1 MRVYEY
7 AKSLNMS
14 SREIITIL
22 KRLELPVSNHMSVMD
37 EAMIQKVEQFFRK
50 IKDGAADEQ
59 KSTKQ
64 QEATTSSKTNKGSQR
79 PTETARTT
87 ATTSERSGTKNTSSN
102 QRSQTNK
109 KSRSSHYG
117 SSNNRRQGGRG
128 RHRQQQ
134 RRSPNPK
141 PDNTPKKIIVRGPMT
156 VGELAKLLHKDVSEV
171 IKKLMMLG
179 MMVTINQEIDL
190 ETIQMIADDY
200 KVEVEVKIPVDDEN
214 IELIFEEEEDEA
226 SLRERPPVVT
236 IMGHVDHGKTTL
248 LDAFRETNVTAGE
261 AGGITQHIGAY
272 QVEKQGKKITFLD
285 TPGHEAFTTMR
296 ARGSKVTDITIL
308 VVAADDGV
316 KPQTIEAISHAKA
329 AQVPIIVAVNKI
341 DKPEADPD
349 RIKQELM
356 EYELV
361 AEEWGGD
368 TIFVNVSALQREGLD
383 DLLEMILLVSEVEE
397 LQANPDKMALGT
409 VIDAEL
415 DKGRG
420 PVVRLLVR
428 SGTLKVG
435 HAFVAGVCFGRVRA
449 MVNDRGQN
457 IQEAGPSTPVEIT
470 GLTEVP
476 QAGDPFIV
484 FENERKARSIA
495 ERRAET
501 LRQAELGENT
511 KITLDDLYK
520 QIQEGEIKDLNVII
534 KADVQGSV
542 EALRGSLEKIEVEGV
557 RVKIIHTGVGAI
569 TESDVILASASNAII
584 IGFNVRPEP
593 AAAGTAELEKV
604 DIRLHRIIYDIIEE
618 IESAMK
624 GLLDP
629 IYKEVVLGHAE
640 IRETFK
646 ISRLGTIAGCMVTD
660 GKVTR
665 NAGIRLVRQG
675 VVVHEGDISSLKRF
689 KDDAK
694 EVSQGYECGISLE
707 GYNDLKEGDIIEAFT
722 METIER

>member
-87 ATTSERSGTKNTSSN
+87 ATTSERSSTKNTSSS

-236 IMGHVDHGKTTL
+236 IMGHVDHGKTT
-248 LDAFRETNVTAGE
+248 
-261 AGGITQHIGAY
+261 
-272 QVEKQGKKITFLD
+272 
-285 TPGHEAFTTMR
+285 
-296 ARGSKVTDITIL
+296 
-308 VVAADDGV
+308 
-316 KPQTIEAISHAKA
+316 
-329 AQVPIIVAVNKI
+329 
-341 DKPEADPD
+341 
-349 RIKQELM
+349 
-356 EYELV
+356 
-361 AEEWGGD
+361 
-368 TIFVNVSALQREGLD
+368 
-383 DLLEMILLVSEVEE
+383 
-397 LQANPDKMALGT
+397 
-409 VIDAEL
+409 
-415 DKGRG
+415 
-420 PVVRLLVR
+420 
-428 SGTLKVG
+428 
-435 HAFVAGVCFGRVRA
+435 
-449 MVNDRGQN
+449 
-457 IQEAGPSTPVEIT
+457 
-470 GLTEVP
+470 
-476 QAGDPFIV
+476 
-484 FENERKARSIA
+484 
-495 ERRAET
+495 
-501 LRQAELGENT
+501 
-511 KITLDDLYK
+511 
-520 QIQEGEIKDLNVII
+520 
-534 KADVQGSV
+534 
-542 EALRGSLEKIEVEGV
+542 
-557 RVKIIHTGVGAI
+557 
-569 TESDVILASASNAII
+569 
-584 IGFNVRPEP
+584 
-593 AAAGTAELEKV
+593 
-604 DIRLHRIIYDIIEE
+604 
-618 IESAMK
+618 
-624 GLLDP
+624 
-629 IYKEVVLGHAE
+629 
-640 IRETFK
+640 
-646 ISRLGTIAGCMVTD
+646 
-660 GKVTR
+660 
-665 NAGIRLVRQG
+665 
-675 VVVHEGDISSLKRF
+675 
-689 KDDAK
+689 
-694 EVSQGYECGISLE
+694 
-707 GYNDLKEGDIIEAFT
+707 
-722 METIER
+722 